1 MHGFKRRDSSG
12 FGLPLSG
19 VSRRDVLRLGGLL
32 ATAAPLKGLFGSR
45 NAAANPVR
53 SVAAGRGKSCILVY
67 LLGGPPHQDMFDL
80 KPEAPAEIRGP
91 FQPISTS
98 VPGFQVCEHLPRL
111 AAMADK
117 YAIVRSVTH
126 PNNNHTPMIYY
137 TLTGRHVQTPEVDND
152 INPPVRTD
160 SPHLGSVL
168 AHFKLAPPTL
178 PGFVSLPEL
187 AVRSNDDNIRP
198 AVPLRGGRAGFL
210 GLSCD
215 PLIINGDPRTPDAV
229 PDLVLRE
236 DVTRQRFE
244 RRQQLL
250 AAIESR
256 CPASVAGQN
265 YGELRQM
272 AVHMTG
278 SAGDDKLYSLDR
290 EPAALR
296 ERYGQHRFGQSL
308 LLARRLAEAGVPMI
322 AVHFNHMTRCDGW
335 DTHAKNFEGL
345 KDELLPLVDQGVS
358 ALLEDLEG
366 RGLLDE
372 TCVLMMGEFGRTPRI
387 NAAAGRDHWGHC
399 SSVLMAGAG
408 IRGGQVLGS

>member
-1 MHGFKRRDSSG
+1 
-12 FGLPLSG
+12 
-19 VSRRDVLRLGGLL
+19 
-32 ATAAPLKGLFGSR
+32 
-45 NAAANPVR
+45 
-53 SVAAGRGKSCILVY
+53 
-67 LLGGPPHQDMFDL
+67 
-80 KPEAPAEIRGP
+80 
-91 FQPISTS
+91 
-98 VPGFQVCEHLPRL
+98 
-111 AAMADK
+111 
-117 YAIVRSVTH
+117 
-126 PNNNHTPMIYY
+126 
-137 TLTGRHVQTPEVDND
+137 VQTPEVDND

-168 AHFKLAPPTL
+168 AHFKPAPPTL

-210 GLSCD
+210 GPYCD
-215 PLIINGDPRTPDAV
+215 PLIVNGDPRTPGAV

-290 EPAALR
+290 EPPALR

-308 LLARRLAEAGVPMI
+308 LLARRLAEAGVPMV

-408 IRGGQVLGS
+408 IRGGQVLGSSDKIAAFPRSRPVDPVDVHATMYHCLGLDAGLEIHDQLNRPLAISTGRVIAELV